1 MKRIIGFIQNV
12 LLGIGTVLRRLNKSF
27 EGGRVMFGLKMMV
40 LLVFLVCLGLL
51 VWLCVL
57 LFSMLIHEWLIFLVW
72 LGVPLFALLIGVLL
86 VRRSKTLLGKR
97 AAVLASITIFISPHL
112 VVIGMNYYYDEQV
125 RKLCAIDGGIRV
137 YETVSLPAAGFNQW
151 GNPDIPSK
159 RYAKSTDEYY
169 YETEV
174 HYYRRGNPDLLR
186 IRNWIVRRSD
196 GKVLGDSITY
206 VHSGPDLPML
216 PINPSFMCPAVD
228 SKGKPNIEQSIFLK
242 ESEK

>member
-1 MKRIIGFIQNV
+1 MKRITDFFRKV

-72 LGVPLFALLIGVLL
+72 LGVPLFALLIGV
-86 VRRSKTLLGKR
+86 VFRRRSKTLLGKI

-112 VVIGMNYYYDEQV
+112 VVSGMNYYYDEQV

-151 GNPDIPSK
+151 GNVEIPPK

-169 YETEV
+169 YEYEE
-174 HYYRRGNPDLLR
+174 HFYRRGNPNLR
-186 IRNWIVRRSD
+186 RTRNLIVRRSD
-196 GKVLGDSITY
+196 GKVLGESIRY
-206 VHSGPDLPML
+206 AHSGTTLPML
-216 PINPSFMCPAVD
+216 VINSSFNCPPIFS
-228 SKGKPNIEQSIFLK
+228 KPNIEQSIFLK
-242 ESEK
+242 ENEK